1 VTPDARPDPHARQE
15 EGEIRRYRLLGLT
28 LETSFRFATPLP
40 PSPHPPDLRFS
51 LEAGGPLPPG
61 VTPSKPDFESPI
73 RIESGAPLVALYRA
87 PDEDRLSFPEVADF
101 QVGDRTIRCRLL
113 DPEYAYMVEI
123 HLLGVVLSYWLERR
137 GIPVLH
143 ASAVSV
149 DDRAVGFMATN
160 RGGKSSLAISLVERG
175 HPLLS
180 DDLLGLQEAGSG
192 WETRP
197 GFPSMRMW
205 PDLAERV
212 MGAGWEALP
221 LAHPRFSKRRVPVGA
236 GGFGRFLDRSQPLAC
251 LYLPERQDPGEI
263 GEDGPAVRV
272 ETLPPAQAVME
283 LIRGSFLLRIP
294 QAAGFAPNR
303 LRLFS
308 DLVGRVPVR
317 RLVYPSGFGL
327 LPEVTDRILEDL
339 RGTPA
344 AADQDAP

>member
-1 VTPDARPDPHARQE
+1 MTPDARSDPRARQE
-15 EGEIRRYRLLGLT
+15 EGETWRYRLLGLT

-40 PSPHPPDLRFS
+40 SSPHPPDLWFS
-51 LEAGGPLPPG
+51 LEVGGPFPPHS
-61 VTPSKPDFESPI
+61 TPAKPDFESSV
-73 RIESGAPLVALYRA
+73 RIEGGAPLLALYRT
-87 PDEDRLSFPEVADF
+87 PGKDLLSYAEVAEF
-101 QVGDRTIRCRLL
+101 QVSDRAIRCRLL
-113 DPEYAYMVEI
+113 DPEYAYMVEV

-149 DDRAVGFMATN
+149 ENRAVGFMATN

-180 DDLLGLQEAGSG
+180 DDLLGVQQGPSG
-192 WETRP
+192 WEAMP

-212 MGAGWEALP
+212 MGTEWETLP
-221 LAHPRFSKRRVPVGA
+221 LAHPRYSKRRVPVGA
-236 GGFGRFLDRSQPLAC
+236 GGFGQFLDRSQPLAC
-251 LYLPERQDPGEI
+251 LYLPERQDPGEAAE
-263 GEDGPAVRV
+263 GVPAIRV
-272 ETLPPAQAVME
+272 ETVPPAQAVVE
-283 LIRGSFLLRIP
+283 LVRGSFLLRIP
-294 QAAGFAPNR
+294 QAAGFAPDR

-317 RLVYPSGFGL
+317 RLVYPSGFAL

-339 RGTPA
+339 RRTSEA
-344 AADQDAP
+344 ARQDAP